1 MAPFSK
7 LLLVLA
13 GLAGTGVLH
22 ATADDTRNHWAF
34 QPITK
39 PALPAV
45 PDAAWVKT
53 PIDAFIL
60 AKLTA
65 NGMKPSAPADRRTWM
80 RRVHFD
86 LLGLPPSIEDVEAFL
101 HDKSP
106 DAEAKL
112 VEKLL
117 ASPHYG
123 ERWGRHWLDVARYAD
138 SNGLD
143 ENIAHGNAWRYRD
156 YVIQAFNSDKPYDQ
170 FLREQIA
177 GDLLPPTN
185 EAIRREQLIATGYLV
200 LGPKVLAEPDERK
213 MELDIVD
220 EQIDT
225 LGRSVMGLT
234 LGCARCHDHKFD
246 PISMPDY
253 YALAGIFTSTK
264 TMDSFTKIAKWHE
277 HPIGSPA
284 EIQHQVDYDAKIVRV
299 QNSIK
304 VLKPKIDTDAKV
316 EVKKLQAELA
326 ALIKA
331 PVVGPSAMGVT
342 EGVTADA
349 PLLRRGNPTQPGKPV
364 TRRFPTVLTRDIA
377 VSLPMKQSGRLE
389 LADWLTRPEHP
400 LPARVMA
407 NRVWRWHFGQG
418 LVRSVDN
425 FGLIGEKPS
434 HPELL
439 DWLATEFTNSN
450 WSVKHLHRVIV
461 LSATYRQSSLP
472 NSTNLERDADNQL
485 LWRFAPHRLEA
496 EAIRDSLLAVS
507 GQLDRTMGG
516 PSITHVKNREFFF
529 DHTSTDKTNYGSRR
543 RAVYLPVVRNNIYDL
558 FQLFDSTDGTVING
572 NRITTTVATQ
582 ALFWMNSELVMT
594 SADAIAKKLLAAKL
608 DDNQRAERLLAATYL
623 RPATASEVQRYTAA
637 VNRFDD
643 QLKPTEPHAD
653 KRRLRAWSL
662 VCQVVLASN
671 EFVTVQ

>member
-7 LLLVLA
+7 LLLTLA
-13 GLAGTGVLH
+13 VLAGTGVLH

-39 PALPAV
+39 PALPTV

-101 HDKSP
+101 HDTSS

-185 EAIRREQLIATGYLV
+185 ETVRREQLIATGFLV

-284 EIQHQVDYDAKIVRV
+284 EIQRQVDYDTKIARV

-331 PVVGPSAMGVT
+331 PVEGPSAMGVT
-342 EGVTADA
+342 EGITADA

-364 TRRFPTVLTRDIA
+364 ARRFPTVLTRDNA
-377 VSLPMKQSGRLE
+377 VSLPVKQSGRLE

-400 LPARVMA
+400 LPARVMV

-472 NSTNLERDADNQL
+472 NSSNLDRDADNQL

-529 DHTSTDKTNYGSRR
+529 DHTSTDKTNYDSRR

-572 NRITTTVATQ
+572 NRVTTTVATQ

-594 SADAIAKKLLAAKL
+594 SADTIAQKLLAAKL
-608 DDNQRAERLLAATYL
+608 DDTQRVERLLATTFM
-623 RPATASEVQRYTAA
+623 RPTTASEVQRYTAA

-643 QLKPTEPHAD
+643 QLKPTEPQAD

>member
-13 GLAGTGVLH
+13 VLAGKGVPH
-22 ATADDTRNHWAF
+22 ATADDTRTHWAF

-65 NGMKPSAPADRRTWM
+65 NGLKPSAPADRRTWM

-86 LLGLPPSIEDVEAFL
+86 LLGLPPSIEDVDAFL
-101 HDKSP
+101 YDKSP

-185 EAIRREQLIATGYLV
+185 DTVRREQLIATGFLV

-284 EIQHQVDYDAKIVRV
+284 EVQRQVDYNAKIARV

-331 PVVGPSAMGVT
+331 PVVEPSAMGVT
-342 EGVTADA
+342 EGITADA

-364 TRRFPTVLTRDIA
+364 TRRFPTVLTRDNA
-377 VSLPMKQSGRLE
+377 VSLPVKQSGRLE

-472 NSTNLERDADNQL
+472 NSANLDRDADNQL

-529 DHTSTDKTNYGSRR
+529 DHTSTDKTNYDSRR

-582 ALFWMNSELVMT
+582 ALFWMNSEFVTDRSHKFAEQLLK
-594 SADAIAKKLLAAKL
+594 DKLL
-608 DDNQRAERLLAATYL
+608 DAERVKAAYLRILNRAATEDE
-623 RPATASEVQRYTAA
+623 TANALGYVSSFKQKFAGDAA
-637 VNRFDD
+637 E
-643 QLKPTEPHAD
+643 LK
-653 KRRLRAWSL
+653 AWQSL
-662 VCQVVLASN
+662 CRVLMASN
-671 EFVTVQ
+671 EFIYVD

>member
-1 MAPFSK
+1 
-7 LLLVLA
+7 
-13 GLAGTGVLH
+13 
-22 ATADDTRNHWAF
+22 
-34 QPITK
+34 
-39 PALPAV
+39 
-45 PDAAWVKT
+45 
-53 PIDAFIL
+53 
-60 AKLTA
+60 
-65 NGMKPSAPADRRTWM
+65 
-80 RRVHFD
+80 
-86 LLGLPPSIEDVEAFL
+86 
-101 HDKSP
+101 
-106 DAEAKL
+106 
-112 VEKLL
+112 
-117 ASPHYG
+117 
-123 ERWGRHWLDVARYAD
+123 
-138 SNGLD
+138 
-143 ENIAHGNAWRYRD
+143 
-156 YVIQAFNSDKPYDQ
+156 
-170 FLREQIA
+170 
-177 GDLLPPTN
+177 
-185 EAIRREQLIATGYLV
+185 
-200 LGPKVLAEPDERK
+200 
-213 MELDIVD
+213 
-220 EQIDT
+220 
-225 LGRSVMGLT
+225 
-234 LGCARCHDHKFD
+234 
-246 PISMPDY
+246 
-253 YALAGIFTSTK
+253 
-264 TMDSFTKIAKWHE
+264 
-277 HPIGSPA
+277 
-284 EIQHQVDYDAKIVRV
+284 
-299 QNSIK
+299 
-304 VLKPKIDTDAKV
+304 
-316 EVKKLQAELA
+316 
-326 ALIKA
+326 
-331 PVVGPSAMGVT
+331 MGVT
-342 EGVTADA
+342 EGITADA

-377 VSLPMKQSGRLE
+377 VSLPVKQSGRLE

-439 DWLATEFTNSN
+439 DWLATEFANSN

-461 LSATYRQSSLP
+461 MSATYRQSSLP
-472 NSTNLERDADNQL
+472 SNANLDRDADNQL

-529 DHTSTDKTNYGSRR
+529 DHTSTDKTNYDSRR

-594 SADAIAKKLLAAKL
+594 SADAIANKLLAAKL
-608 DDNQRAERLLAATYL
+608 DDNQRAERLLATTL
-623 RPATASEVQRYTAA
+623 MRPATATEVQRYTAA

-643 QLKPTEPHAD
+643 QIKPTEPHPD